1 MQQYTSTNT
10 NTNNTNIYQCPH
22 CGIYIEIEKINCAI
36 FRCGVYKSTGLQ
48 IPPHLSKEECDSIL
62 NIWGCSKP
70 FLLNKE
76 NILEKCDYI

>member
-1 MQQYTSTNT
+1 MPQYTNT
-10 NTNNTNIYQCPH
+10 ITSTNIYQCPH
-22 CGIYIEIEKINCAI
+22 CSIFIEIEKINCTI
-36 FRCGVYKSTGLQ
+36 FRCGIYKDSGLQ